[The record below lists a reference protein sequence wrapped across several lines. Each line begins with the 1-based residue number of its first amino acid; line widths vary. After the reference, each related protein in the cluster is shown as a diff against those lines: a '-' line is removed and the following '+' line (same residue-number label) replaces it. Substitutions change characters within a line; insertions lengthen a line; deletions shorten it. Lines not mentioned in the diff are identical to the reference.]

1 MTKGRPCEVLS
12 NKEAD
17 KTFTLS
23 LPWFI

>member
-12 NKEAD
+12 NKEAN